1 MAKQPKEV
9 LNNIKIV
16 MVETSHPGNIG
27 AAARALKTM
36 GLSQLCLVAPQ
47 QFPHDKAVW
56 RAAGA
61 ADIIE
66 NVEVCDSFQEAIA
79 DCVLVIGASARQRRI
94 PWPLMNPKESAKLSL
109 EAASKGSVALVFGRE
124 DRGLTN
130 EELQLCNYHVT
141 IPGNEEYSVLNIAAA
156 VQVVCYELRMAY
168 ESLSDAS
175 EVSTDKLM
183 SHWDESPAA
192 QAQVEHFYEHLE
204 KVLVDLD
211 FHDRENP
218 RQLMTRLR
226 RLFNRTHLDKME
238 LNILRGILSAIEK
251 RL

>member
-1 MAKQPKEV
+1 MSNEV
-9 LNNIKIV
+9 LDNIKVV

-27 AAARALKTM
+27 AAARAIKTM

-47 QFPHDKAVW
+47 QFPHDKATW

-66 NVEVCDSFQEAIA
+66 NVEVCETFAEAIA

-94 PWPLMNPKESAKLSL
+94 PWPLMNPKESAKLCM
-109 EAASKGSVALVFGRE
+109 EAASKGPVALVFGRE

-130 EELQLCNYHVT
+130 EELQLCHYHVT
-141 IPGNEEYSVLNIAAA
+141 IPGSEEYSVLNIAAA
-156 VQVVCYELRMAY
+156 IQVVCYEVRMAFDG
-168 ESLSDAS
+168 LSDADD
-175 EVSTDKLM
+175 VSPDKMM
-183 SHWDESPAA
+183 SQWDEAPAA
-192 QAQVEHFYEHLE
+192 QAQVEHFYQHLE
-204 KVLVDLD
+204 EVLVKID
-211 FHDRENP
+211 FHDRDNP

-238 LNILRGILSAIEK
+238 VNILRGILSAVEK
-251 RL
+251 KANT